1 MLREMCRK
9 LGPATRVL
17 VLELHPARTDRVGLG
32 GNLHPGIL
40 DQCGGLGGLVV
51 ELLALARLSAIA
63 ASGDDQRQCPVGIAQ
78 AEMQRGKTAHRETDG
93 MRLGDPERVQHGAN
107 VVAGAVLRIALGI
120 LRNVG
125 WRVAPGVIGDTAIA
139 SRKIADLRLE
149 AAAVISKLVDE
160 NDRGACP
167 GLLVIEADTV
177 IGSEVWHRHPS
188 ASEPSS

>member
-1 MLREMCRK
+1 MLGEMGGK
-9 LGPATRVL
+9 LGPAARVL
-17 VLELHPARTDRVGLG
+17 VLELHPARADRVGLRG
-32 GNLHPGIL
+32 GLHPGIL
-40 DQCGGLGGLVV
+40 DQCRGLGGLVV
-51 ELLALARLSAIA
+51 ELLPLARLGAIA
-63 ASGDDQRQCPVGIAQ
+63 ASGNDQRQRSVGIGQ
-78 AEMQRGKTAHRETDG
+78 AKMQRGKTTHREADD
-93 MRLGDPERVQHGAN
+93 MRLGDPECLQHGADI
-107 VVAGAVLRIALGI
+107 VAGAVLRIALGI
-120 LRNVG
+120 LRHVG